1 MWHCVTKCNSIPPPT
16 PTGVQGCYTK
26 GMKNET
32 TTQPMYNPTT
42 VAGLYTC
49 LEMLVK
55 EREDLHAWWC
65 NLLYLETGDINTLAW
80 NDRTLGILE
89 NDVAYYA

>member
-1 MWHCVTKCNSIPPPT
+1 MCH
-16 PTGVQGCYTK
+16 TK

-32 TTQPMYNPTT
+32 TSQPMFNPTT
-42 VAGLYTC
+42 VAGIYTC

-65 NLLYLETGDINTLAW
+65 NLLYLESGEVNTLAW